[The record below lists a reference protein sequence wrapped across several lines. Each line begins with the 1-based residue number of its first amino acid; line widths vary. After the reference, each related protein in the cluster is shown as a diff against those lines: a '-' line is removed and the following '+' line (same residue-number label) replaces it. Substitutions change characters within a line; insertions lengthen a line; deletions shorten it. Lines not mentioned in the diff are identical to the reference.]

1 MNVDFENV
9 NQQGEPKLTKY
20 GIPYLTFEVGGDWE
34 YPLCVFAYLD
44 GKHVRAYIPEK
55 GNTYR
60 RDLKCAFGNNDDD
73 HKYLKDKFGIP
84 GYNDLEIDYPSCL
97 EDFESRLEVG

>member
-1 MNVDFENV
+1 M
-9 NQQGEPKLTKY
+9 
-20 GIPYLTFEVGGDWE
+20 GGDWE
-34 YPLCVFAYLD
+34 YPLCVFAYWD

-60 RDLKCAFGNNDDD
+60 RDLKKAFGNEDDD
-73 HKYLKDKFGIP
+73 EEYLKSKFGVSNID
-84 GYNDLEIDYPSCL
+84 DLEIDYDSCL